1 MSRLIA
7 AMAATEIDFHYASCS
22 DLRSLE
28 LRALPQL
35 KRIVVDD
42 GKDEPYPSGSL
53 RRVQSLELQGGSG
66 CEMRRSAV
74 GTGDSGAW
82 NAVLCEHGVADA
94 ERCELGEGET

>member
-1 MSRLIA
+1 MNRRPAVDMSLLPEQLVSVAGGTRAGEWVSLSRLIA

-66 CEMRRSAV
+66 
-74 GTGDSGAW
+74 
-82 NAVLCEHGVADA
+82 
-94 ERCELGEGET
+94 

>member
-1 MSRLIA
+1 VGA
-7 AMAATEIDFHYASCS
+7 GGAGTEIDFHYASCS

-66 CEMRRSAV
+66 
-74 GTGDSGAW
+74 
-82 NAVLCEHGVADA
+82 
-94 ERCELGEGET
+94 